1 MDRRRFLKTAAACA
15 GSLALMRAGVAFGQS
30 ARRITKFRV
39 TLPGLGRDGA
49 NNMGNY
55 LSVLSPDAAAFPGTD
70 YYEIVARPFT
80 QTVHPNIGPTKFWG
94 YADARTLDD
103 RYLGG
108 VIVSRQGR
116 PVKLKAT
123 NLLPPD
129 HILPVDPS
137 VIDEPM
143 EAEVGGRVDR
153 MTIHLHGGVPLWTN
167 DGSPASWFTNARNAH
182 GFTHGSSFLN
192 GSGPGSAIYDYPNEQ
207 SARLL
212 WFHDHAYGLTRLN
225 VYAGLASA
233 FLIADEAEAQ
243 LIKDGLIPHVPRYAL
258 GVPLIIQDKSFV
270 DGAMDSSYPV
280 TRARPGDLW
289 YPHVYAGPPIPGMK
303 LPPACDGT
311 GRWKISGGRPPSPSL
326 VPEAFFD
333 TNLVNGAPYPV
344 FRVAPRRYRF
354 RVLNAAQAR
363 FYNLQLYVADGS
375 ADGITLKTCQALDNV
390 GNPLR
395 VPGNPAGPRIIQI
408 GSDGGFLPAPVVLND
423 PPQPVEYLSPTA
435 NDPTSGNVSRHGL
448 LVAPGERADIIVDF
462 RGFEGASI
470 VLYNDAPAPFPSGD
484 IRNDYYPGAPDL
496 SCIGG
501 AATPVPGAG
510 PDTRT
515 VMRFDVD
522 RNGAV
527 SEPDF
532 LATLSGLSAA
542 LPRVY
547 GATLPSAPA
556 TQAPPKIK
564 ALDEG
569 FDEHGRLLQLLG
581 SPDVSGYLATPAD
594 VVSRGETQIWQIYN
608 LSGDTHPIHLH
619 LVNAQVVR
627 REKWQADSEGNPLH
641 PLQLVPGTARP
652 PDANEAGWKET
663 FRANP
668 GEVTT
673 IIATFNMP
681 PGAPPSPRLQTSYG
695 IRGAEYVWHC
705 HILEHEE
712 HDMMHALVVV

>member
-1 MDRRRFLKTAAACA
+1 MDRRYFLKTAAVCA
-15 GSLALMRAGVAFGQS
+15 GGLALGRSGIVLGQS
-30 ARRITKFRV
+30 VKRITKFRV
-39 TLPGLGRDGA
+39 TLPGLGSDAA
-49 NNMGNY
+49 NNIGNY
-55 LSVLSPDAAAFPGTD
+55 IPVLSPDTTAFPGTD
-70 YYEIVARPFT
+70 YYEIVARQFT
-80 QTVHPNIGPTKFWG
+80 QTLHPHVGQTTFWG
-94 YADARTLDD
+94 YADAKSRDSQ
-103 RYLGG
+103 YLGG

-116 PVKLKAT
+116 PVKIKAT

-153 MTIHLHGGVPLWTN
+153 MTIHLHGGVPLWTS
-167 DGSPASWFTNARNAH
+167 DGGPASWFSNAGNPH

-192 GSGPGSAIYDYPNEQ
+192 GSAPGSAIYDYPVEQ
-207 SARLL
+207 AARLL

-225 VYAGLASA
+225 AYAGLASA
-233 FLIADEAEAQ
+233 FLIADDAEAQ
-243 LIKDGLIPHVPRYAL
+243 MIKDGLIPDVPGYAL
-258 GVPLIIQDKSFV
+258 GIPLVIQDKSFL
-270 DGAMDSSYPV
+270 DGTMDSSYPV
-280 TRARPGDLW
+280 SGARPGDLW
-289 YPHVYAGPPIPGMK
+289 YPHVYAGPPIPDMK
-303 LPPACDGT
+303 LPATCGRT

-326 VPEAFFD
+326 VPEAFFN

-344 FRVAPRRYRF
+344 LRVAPRRYRF

-375 ADGITLKTCQALDNV
+375 ADGMTLKASQVLDNF

-395 VPGNPAGPRIIQI
+395 VPANPAGPRIIQI

-423 PPQPVEYLSPTA
+423 PPQ
-435 NDPTSGNVSRHGL
+435 RHAL

-470 VLYNDAPAPFPSGD
+470 VLYNDAPAPFPIGD
-484 IRNDYYPGAPDL
+484 IRNDYYPGAPNL

-527 SEPDF
+527 TEPEF
-532 LATLSGLSAA
+532 IATLSGLTAT

-547 GATLPSAPA
+547 RATLPPAPA
-556 TQAPPKIK
+556 KQAPPKIK
-564 ALDEG
+564 TLDEG

-581 SPDVSGYLATPAD
+581 SPDASGYLSTPAD

-608 LSGDTHPIHLH
+608 LTGDTHPIHLH

-627 REKWQADSEGNPLH
+627 RERCQADSEGNPTR
-641 PLQLVPGTARP
+641 PLRPVPGTARP

-663 FRANP
+663 FRVNP

-673 IIATFNMP
+673 IITTFNMP
-681 PGAPPSPRLQTSYG
+681 PGAPPSPRLQASYG
-695 IRGAEYVWHC
+695 IKGAEYVWHC

>member
-1 MDRRRFLKTAAACA
+1 MHRRRFLTTVAACT
-15 GSLALMRAGVAFGQS
+15 GGLALLRSGVSLGQS
-30 ARRITKFRV
+30 VRHITKFRV
-39 TLPGLGRDGA
+39 TLPGLGRDAA

-55 LSVLSPDAAAFPGTD
+55 IPMLSPDTAAFPGTD
-70 YYEIVARPFT
+70 YYEIVARQFT
-80 QTVHPNIGPTKFWG
+80 QTVHPHVGPTRFWG
-94 YADARTLDD
+94 YADARTLDF

-137 VIDEPM
+137 VIDKPM

-153 MTIHLHGGVPLWTN
+153 MTIHVHGAVPLWTS
-167 DGSPASWFTNARNAH
+167 DGGPASWFSNAGNPH

-192 GSGPGSAIYDYPNEQ
+192 GSDPGSATYDYPNDQ

-233 FLIADEAEAQ
+233 FLVADGAEAQ
-243 LIKDGLIPHVPRYAL
+243 MIKDGLIPHVPGYAL
-258 GVPLIIQDKSFV
+258 GIPLIIQDKSFL
-270 DGAMDSSYPV
+270 DG
-280 TRARPGDLW
+280 PGDLW
-289 YPHVYAGPPIPGMK
+289 YPDVYAGPPIPSMK
-303 LPPACDGT
+303 LPPVCDGT
-311 GRWKISGGRPPSPSL
+311 GRWKISGGHPPSPSL

-344 FRVAPRRYRF
+344 LRVAPRRYRF

-363 FYNLQLYVADGS
+363 FYNLQLYVADRS
-375 ADGITLKTCQALDNV
+375 ADGMTLKASQVLDNL
-390 GNPLR
+390 GNALR
-395 VPGNPAGPRIIQI
+395 VPTNPAGPRIIQI

-423 PPQPVEYLSPTA
+423 PPDHA
-435 NDPTSGNVSRHGL
+435 L
-448 LVAPGERADIIVDF
+448 LVAPGERADIIIDF
-462 RGFEGASI
+462 RGFEGASL
-470 VLYNDAPAPFPSGD
+470 VLYNDAPAPFPTGD

-501 AATPVPGAG
+501 AAAPIPGSG

-527 SEPDF
+527 TEPDF
-532 LATLSGLSAA
+532 VATLSGLSAA
-542 LPRVY
+542 LPRVHA
-547 GATLPSAPA
+547 ATLLAAPT
-556 TQAPPKIK
+556 TQDPPKIK
-564 ALDEG
+564 TLDEG
-569 FDEHGRLLQLLG
+569 FDEHGRLLQQLG
-581 SPDVSGYLATPAD
+581 SPDVSGYLSTPAD
-594 VVSRGETQIWQIYN
+594 VVSRGETQSWQIYN
-608 LSGDTHPIHLH
+608 LTGDTHPIHLH
-619 LVNAQVVR
+619 LVNARVVR
-627 REKWQADSEGNPLH
+627 REKWQADLEGNPVH
-641 PLQLVPGTARP
+641 PLRPVPGTARP

-673 IIATFNMP
+673 IITTFNMP
-681 PGAPPSPRLQTSYG
+681 AGAPPSPRLQASYG

-712 HDMMHALVVV
+712 HDMMHTLVVI